1 MTLLGASLA
10 FIFLIAVLGA
20 IRTRLLFEFVS
31 ISLLLFKTQSVGKW
45 FYSLVFL
52 PGTILHELSHWL
64 TAELLGVR
72 TGEIIILPSFED
84 PVNGGREKLGSV
96 QTEKTGPLRSFLI
109 GAAPFFTGVFILWL
123 LGTLLQNDRLWWQYF
138 LIFYGVVVVGS
149 SMLLSR
155 EDRNSWPFIGIL
167 FFLIIATLYLT
178 PLDLPL
184 AWIVTIT
191 AIVWSL
197 NQILGV
203 TVLAILA
210 IIGLTYGMRRIIER
224 IVGKKIVRR

>member
-1 MTLLGASLA
+1 MPLLGASLT

-20 IRTRLLFEFVS
+20 IRARLLFEFASV
-31 ISLLLFKTQSVGKW
+31 SLLLFQTQSIGKW
-45 FYSLVFL
+45 FYSLLFL

-64 TAELLGVR
+64 TAEILGVR
-72 TGEIIILPSFED
+72 TGEITILPNFEE

-96 QTEKTGPLRSFLI
+96 QTERTGPLRSFLI
-109 GAAPFFTGVFILWL
+109 GAAPFFTGILILWVF
-123 LGTLLQNDRLWWQYF
+123 GSLLQNNWLWWQYL

-155 EDRNSWPFIGIL
+155 EDRRSWPFIAIL
-167 FFLIIATLYLT
+167 LVVILAIFYLT

-184 AWIVTIT
+184 TWLSLLTATIWT
-191 AIVWSL
+191 L

-210 IIGLTYGMRRIIER
+210 IIGLAYGTRRIIER
-224 IVGKKIVRR
+224 IIGKKVVRR